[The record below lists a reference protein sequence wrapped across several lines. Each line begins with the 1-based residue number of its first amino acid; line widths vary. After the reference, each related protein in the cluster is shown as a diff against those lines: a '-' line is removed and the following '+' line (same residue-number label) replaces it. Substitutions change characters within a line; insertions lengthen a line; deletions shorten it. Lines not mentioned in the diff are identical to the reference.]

1 MTQQSPVLQHPG
13 EILLD
18 QFLLPHYRSV
28 GKAAQA
34 LDLSVGQLVG
44 SISGEDRVT
53 ETWPCVSPSISAL
66 LCVFGCG
73 CRSIG
78 TTEPLEL

>member
-34 LDLSVGQLVG
+34 LDLPISQLIG
-44 SISGEDRVT
+44 IISGEDRVT
-53 ETWPCVSPSISAL
+53 ETLAL
-66 LCVFGCG
+66 RFAQHFGPAVCFWV
-73 CRSIG
+73 RLQNYWDHR
-78 TTEPLEL
+78 TA